1 MAQQGDVVLFQTDD
15 DGEITVIG
23 GIVEMSGG
31 LETSAY
37 LALFGGNED
46 DDGRAENTANWWGN
60 IDEGETAKQ
69 YRSETQNLLQAIPAV
84 PANLLRIEDA
94 ATRDLSYF
102 LEENIASSV
111 TVSASM
117 PGINRIRIIIDIEAN
132 GQESQFEF
140 TENWK
145 ATR

>member
-15 DGEITVIG
+15 DGEITVTG
-23 GIVEMSGG
+23 GLVEMSGG

-60 IDEGETAKQ
+60 IDEDETAKQ

-111 TVSASM
+111 TVSTSM
-117 PGINRIRIIIDIEAN
+117 PGINRIRIIIDIQAN
-132 GQESQFEF
+132 GEESRFEF

>member
-15 DGEITVIG
+15 DGEITVTG

-46 DDGRAENTANWWGN
+46 DDGRPDNTANWWGN